1 MPPAVAVIGDAL
13 LDVHVTPSSAVRPGA
28 DTPAAVR
35 LEPGGQGANLA
46 VRLAR
51 RGVDVRLTCALG
63 DDIGGTMLR
72 DALAADCVDLRQI
85 PVDAT
90 GMVIVISG
98 PSGERTMLSQRVSLV
113 QDIEAATL
121 EGASWLV
128 LSGYLLLEPD
138 ASRLVQLG
146 TSSERRAVIGCA
158 LEPAQAEDWR
168 TTLRAVR
175 PSIVVLNRDEASI
188 LDRQSTDAALLAARL
203 AGDLDAV
210 VVVTEA
216 NGARAAVGDRVTR
229 ASAPDGEPATD
240 TTGAG
245 DAFAAALI
253 AELLDEPWPPA
264 VESLERAMAAATRL
278 ASVVARTPGAQ
289 GRVAGERPATLAS

>member
-13 LDVHVTPSSAVRPGA
+13 LDVHVTLSSAVRPGA
-28 DTPAAVR
+28 DTPASVR

-63 DDIGGTMLR
+63 DDVAGTTLR
-72 DALAADCVDLRQI
+72 GALAADCVDLRPI

-90 GMVIVISG
+90 GTVVVIGG
-98 PSGERTMLSQRVSLV
+98 PNGERTMLSQRVSLV
-113 QDIEAATL
+113 QHLEATSL
-121 EGASWLV
+121 EDASWLV

-138 ASRLVQLG
+138 ASRLAQLV
-146 TSSERRAVIGCA
+146 TASERRMVIGCA
-158 LEPAQAEDWR
+158 LEPAQAEDW
-168 TTLRAVR
+168 TAALRALR
-175 PSIVVLNRDEASI
+175 PSLVVLNRDEASI
-188 LDRQSTDAALLAARL
+188 LDRHSTDAALLAVRL

-216 NGARAAVGDRVTR
+216 NGACAAVGDRVTR

-245 DAFAAALI
+245 DAFAAVLI
-253 AELLDEPWPPA
+253 AGLLDETWPPA
-264 VESLERAMAAATRL
+264 GDSLERGMAAATRV
-278 ASVVARTPGAQ
+278 ASAVARTPGAQ
-289 GRVAGERPATLAS
+289 GRVAGERPARLGA